1 MVEGGGGGSDLDLLT
16 TLFLHNSPQTFAG
29 TLIHSECFVFI
40 INLLHILC
48 QNFRFRD
55 AQSQVEGLRAK
66 VTCLKN

>member
-1 MVEGGGGGSDLDLLT
+1 MVDGGGGGSDLDLPT
-16 TLFLHNSPQTFAG
+16 TLFLHNFPQTFAG
-29 TLIHSECFVFI
+29 TLIHSECFT

-66 VTCLKN
+66 VTCVKN